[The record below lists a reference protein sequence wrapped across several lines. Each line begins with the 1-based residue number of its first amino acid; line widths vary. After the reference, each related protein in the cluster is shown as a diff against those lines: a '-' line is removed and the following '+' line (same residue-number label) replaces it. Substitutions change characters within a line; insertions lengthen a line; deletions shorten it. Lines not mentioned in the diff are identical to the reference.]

1 MKKVGSRRAIP
12 ARRKGGSRN
21 QARLAKAQDAHR
33 ARIATALLLVLLA
46 STFAIFMVYAV
57 GPSNMGD
64 DAAYAFSAHRVL
76 MGQFNQA
83 SGDILSIRIMQIYP
97 VAFFYWL
104 LGVSSASSAMWDV
117 FALLGTMAVLFYIGK
132 ELVNEYAGLL
142 AALLIALSPIVSI
155 YSTTMSDNPPMM
167 FFVALAMLGVLYGE
181 RKSSRAWY
189 AVAGIALIASS
200 LVMPEGLIGLALVV
214 LYLFVQVA
222 RKKISING
230 PVLGFAYG
238 LAIALAVT
246 FTFNYLNAGNP
257 FITYTSTFSY
267 FQTTTGTVISPANA
281 YLGFYFSVMFP
292 YNLVTALVSSVQSRS
307 LAPLTALNNSTNTVG
322 FLFYLLLPAAA
333 YLLIARDR
341 RAYLPLFWVVV
352 GFLLLEF
359 DPWHVSL
366 FPFVYALQHRLDRHI
381 SLIAPAVALVI
392 AFALAKIAEDKKGA
406 RRYAV
411 AAFTL
416 LVLAF
421 VAYTSL
427 GLNAYWQVRDS
438 YESFDQVA
446 IAGYLS
452 ALPNTTHVYYP
463 NGFSFTEI
471 YMQFANQSRFSVYDQ
486 MRNCTDIP
494 KGAYVVM
501 PKNNQV
507 FGIPFTP
514 NPLPYCPSWEE
525 VYVPDSGGRYP
536 ASVTGTSAFSQAVL
550 YYVPA
555 NSVS

>member
-230 PVLGFAYG
+230 PV
-238 LAIALAVT
+238 
-246 FTFNYLNAGNP
+246 
-257 FITYTSTFSY
+257 
-267 FQTTTGTVISPANA
+267 
-281 YLGFYFSVMFP
+281 
-292 YNLVTALVSSVQSRS
+292 
-307 LAPLTALNNSTNTVG
+307 
-322 FLFYLLLPAAA
+322 
-333 YLLIARDR
+333 
-341 RAYLPLFWVVV
+341 
-352 GFLLLEF
+352 
-359 DPWHVSL
+359 
-366 FPFVYALQHRLDRHI
+366 
-381 SLIAPAVALVI
+381 
-392 AFALAKIAEDKKGA
+392 
-406 RRYAV
+406 
-411 AAFTL
+411 
-416 LVLAF
+416 
-421 VAYTSL
+421 
-427 GLNAYWQVRDS
+427 
-438 YESFDQVA
+438 
-446 IAGYLS
+446 
-452 ALPNTTHVYYP
+452 
-463 NGFSFTEI
+463 
-471 YMQFANQSRFSVYDQ
+471 
-486 MRNCTDIP
+486 
-494 KGAYVVM
+494 
-501 PKNNQV
+501 
-507 FGIPFTP
+507 
-514 NPLPYCPSWEE
+514 
-525 VYVPDSGGRYP
+525 
-536 ASVTGTSAFSQAVL
+536 
-550 YYVPA
+550 
-555 NSVS
+555 